1 MLFKV
6 NLRETGRWLCARR
19 SITGPLGGMKNGK
32 GVLAGVGVIEQRRN
46 DLIYDNWRFS
56 SRWCCPLFPVDFH
69 IIILIWLERRA
80 KSRRIWI
87 SHRLDFRGRHLFTFY
102 SAVEWK
108 ALCMLFTWNVSDRQ
122 WSASW
127 LELIPTFFFFFRP
140 SKWIPLTRIKILFHA
155 TRSVDNLW
163 LKTCWSAENFLFR
176 CWIVGNNI

>member
-127 LELIPTFFFFFRP
+127 LELIPTFFFFFQAIEMNSLNADQNFISRNP
-140 SKWIPLTRIKILFHA
+140 E
-155 TRSVDNLW
+155 
-163 LKTCWSAENFLFR
+163 CWQFMTENMLIGWKFSFQVLNR
-176 CWIVGNNI
+176 R